1 MMRSTPPR
9 APRPRVA
16 LVVGAPHP
24 FVGTMSTPQLLK
36 RSELPSTE
44 ETPGRR
50 DYDASG
56 AYELTEDWWAKTY
69 GEDEESSTSEEDSDR
84 SSQDQERLG
93 DLGRGGGGAQHRD
106 APPLKKSEMKRLIL
120 RCLGKKQTGSMKAS
134 KLKALLFSTM
144 AEETAENVARYYK
157 VLESG
162 SKKFKFDGK
171 KIKLLK

>member
-1 MMRSTPPR
+1 MHTRM
-9 APRPRVA
+9 AC
-16 LVVGAPHP
+16 
-24 FVGTMSTPQLLK
+24 
-36 RSELPSTE
+36 
-44 ETPGRR
+44 
-50 DYDASG
+50 
-56 AYELTEDWWAKTY
+56 
-69 GEDEESSTSEEDSDR
+69 
-84 SSQDQERLG
+84 
-93 DLGRGGGGAQHRD
+93 GGGAQHRD